1 MMVCAA
7 NKYTLAPC
15 GSAKKEPCSTVMGVG
30 WAEAEVDA
38 RAWRLCGP
46 LVRMVSAASMSLVSG
61 PLVGFY
67 VPLTLWRFPNLGSH
81 CNFSIFRDQ
90 RSTLTEH
97 GGPVLFVTLP
107 VYLGLGRSSCERVSR
122 GAWSIFRFAISG
134 ITTMA
139 RIVYHIAIA
148 LPPYLVQSLAAS
160 DFSVC
165 TL

>member
-1 MMVCAA
+1 M
-7 NKYTLAPC
+7 TLARSCVAALRP
-15 GSAKKEPCSTVMGVG
+15 
-30 WAEAEVDA
+30 A
-38 RAWRLCGP
+38 RE
-46 LVRMVSAASMSLVSG
+46 MVSAASLVSG
-61 PLVGFY
+61 LVGFSH
-67 VPLTLWRFPNLGSH
+67 VPLTLLRFPNLGSH

-107 VYLGLGRSSCERVSR
+107 VYLGLGCSSCERVSR
-122 GAWSIFRFAISG
+122 GAWSIFRFAIPG
-134 ITTMA
+134 ITIMA

-160 DFSVC
+160 DVSVC